1 MQVIYDGV
9 IQAFKLI
16 FSLNADVLEIL
27 FMSLKVTGTATLIA
41 MVLGLPIGAFLGLT
55 EFRGRKLLVVLTN
68 TGMALPPVV
77 VGLFVYLIISRY
89 GPLGDL
95 NLLYSAPA
103 MIIAE
108 VIIATPMVVGVTLAA
123 VQALDPKLIA
133 QIISLGATRFQLFAK
148 VVKEAR
154 LGLLAAVAAGFGAI
168 ISEVG
173 AVLMVGGNIKGATR
187 VLTTA
192 IVMETRMGHTA
203 MAIALSL
210 ILLALAFTINWFIT
224 FAQQRKV

>member
-1 MQVIYDGV
+1 MQVIWEGI

-16 FSLNADVLEIL
+16 FSLDADLIEIV
-27 FMSLKVTGTATLIA
+27 FMSLKVTGTATVVA
-41 MVLGLPIGAFLGLT
+41 MLLGLPLGAFLGLT
-55 EFRGRKLLVVLTN
+55 DFKGRKFLVVLTN

-77 VGLFVYLIISRY
+77 VGLFVYLMLSRY
-89 GPLGDL
+89 GPLGNL
-95 NLLYSAPA
+95 NIMYTPQA
-103 MIIAE
+103 MIVAE
-108 VIIATPMVVGVTLAA
+108 IIIATPMVVGVTLAA

-133 QIISLGATRFQLFAK
+133 QIVSLGATRFQLFVK

-154 LGLLAAVAAGFGAI
+154 LGLLAAIAAGFGAI

-192 IVMETRMGHTA
+192 IVMETRQGHTA
-203 MAIALSL
+203 IAIALSL

>member
-1 MQVIYDGV
+1 MAVIWDGI

-16 FSLNADVLEIL
+16 FSLNADVIEIL
-27 FMSLKVTGTATLIA
+27 FMSLKVTGTATVIA
-41 MVLGLPIGAFLGLT
+41 MIIGLPIGAFLGLT
-55 EFRGRKLLVVLTN
+55 DFPGRKFLVVLTN

-77 VGLFVYLIISRY
+77 VGLFVYLMISRY
-89 GPLGDL
+89 GPFGDF
-95 NLLYSAPA
+95 NLLYSPGA

-108 VIIATPMVVGVTLAA
+108 VIIATPMVIGVTLAA
-123 VQALDPKLIA
+123 VQALDQKLIA
-133 QIISLGATRFQLFAK
+133 QIISLGATRFQLFVK

-154 LGLLAAVAAGFGAI
+154 LGLLAAIAAGFGAI

-210 ILLALAFTINWFIT
+210 ILLALAFTVNWFIT

>member
-1 MQVIYDGV
+1 MQVIYEGI
-9 IQAFKLI
+9 IQAFRLI
-16 FSLNADVLEIL
+16 FSLDADLIEIL
-27 FMSLKVTGTATLIA
+27 FMSLKVTGTATVVA
-41 MVLGLPIGAFLGLT
+41 MLLGLPLGAFLGLT
-55 EFRGRKLLVVLTN
+55 DFKGRKFLVVLTN

-77 VGLFVYLIISRY
+77 VGLFVYLMLSRY
-89 GPLGDL
+89 GPLGNL
-95 NLLYSAPA
+95 NIMYTPQA
-103 MIIAE
+103 MIVAE
-108 VIIATPMVVGVTLAA
+108 IIIATPMVVGVTLAA

-133 QIISLGATRFQLFAK
+133 QIVSLGATRFQLFVK

-154 LGLLAAVAAGFGAI
+154 LGLLAAIAAGFGAI

-192 IVMETRMGHTA
+192 IVMETRQGHTA
-203 MAIALSL
+203 IAIALSL
-210 ILLALAFTINWFIT
+210 ILLTLAFTINWFIT